1 MKGTCNMKRNIKYT
15 SAEDVRREN
24 RRNERNYW
32 LYSLVMAVLVG
43 ILATSLW
50 WGWVLLGLFIESF
63 N

>member
-1 MKGTCNMKRNIKYT
+1 MKRNIKYT
-15 SAEDVRREN
+15 SAEEVRREE
-24 RRNERNYW
+24 RRKDAAYW

>member
-1 MKGTCNMKRNIKYT
+1 MKRNIKYT

>member
-1 MKGTCNMKRNIKYT
+1 MKRNIKYT

-32 LYSLVMAVLVG
+32 LYSLLMAALVG
-43 ILATSLW
+43 ILATATW

-63 N
+63 K

>member
-1 MKGTCNMKRNIKYT
+1 MKRNIKYT
-15 SAEDVRREN
+15 GAEDVRREN

>member
-1 MKGTCNMKRNIKYT
+1 MKRNIKYT

-32 LYSLVMAVLVG
+32 LYSLAMAVLVG

>member
-1 MKGTCNMKRNIKYT
+1 MKRNIKYT

-32 LYSLVMAVLVG
+32 LYSLLMAVLVG
-43 ILATSLW
+43 ILATATW

-63 N
+63 K